1 MPFQFTLAAVLRY
14 RESLEQR
21 EYLALEKL
29 QQEVAL
35 LELKVKR
42 IEEACLA
49 ATQDRKAQLAQGM
62 RAADLQSAY
71 KYQLALE
78 KQRELLRSQIQDA
91 RLKWQR
97 QLQSYQTARRKR
109 ETLDELRSH
118 QLAAY
123 RQEQAKREQ
132 NTLDDIFLSRRG
144 RRG

>member
-1 MPFQFTLAAVLRY
+1 MPFQFSLAAVLRY

-21 EYLALEKL
+21 EYLVLEKL

-35 LELKVKR
+35 LERKVHQ
-42 IEEACLA
+42 IEQACLA
-49 ATQDRKAQLAQGM
+49 ATQDRKVQLAQGM

-71 KYQLALE
+71 RYQVALE
-78 KQRELLRSQIQDA
+78 KQRELLRTQMQEA

-97 QLQSYQTARRKR
+97 QLQSYKTARRKR
-109 ETLDELRSH
+109 ETLDHLRSH

-123 RQEQAKREQ
+123 RQQQAKREQ